1 MANFPWIFQDGG
13 IRAVTS
19 CQLAFQH
26 NAGKKVGLGNI
37 CFQLVL
43 EHIFFKKNSASQI
56 LIEPFLHKYS
66 LHCSSIKVQP
76 YISKARPLNVR
87 GQR

>member
-43 EHIFFKKNSASQI
+43 EHIFLKKI
-56 LIEPFLHKYS
+56 LHLKFLLNLFCINIAFIVAVSKFS
-66 LHCSSIKVQP
+66 LTFPKPS
-76 YISKARPLNVR
+76 PLT
-87 GQR
+87 